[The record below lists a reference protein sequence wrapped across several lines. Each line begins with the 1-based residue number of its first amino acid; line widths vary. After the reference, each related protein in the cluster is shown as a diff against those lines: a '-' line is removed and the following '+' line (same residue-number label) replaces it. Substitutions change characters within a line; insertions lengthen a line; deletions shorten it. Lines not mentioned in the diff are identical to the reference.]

1 MEHKITMPEL
11 QKAIKKLKKKKS
23 QGSDNITNEMIQHLR
38 NTALQ
43 KLLDI
48 FNLSW
53 SSGQVPQC

>member
-1 MEHKITMPEL
+1 MKHKISMPEL
-11 QKAIKKLKKKKS
+11 LKAIKKLKKS
-23 QGSDNITNEMIQHLR
+23 SGRNNITNEMIQHLG